1 MAGRKK
7 GEATQLQIEVTTEEE
22 WEKLLQKE
30 GLIVVDVYTGWC
42 GPCIGMLGNL
52 KKIKLEIGGELL
64 HMAVAK
70 ADEIETLAR
79 FRKKSEPTWMFIAGG
94 QMVNLMF
101 GANAPRLCR
110 MIVDELAKETAVIN
124 GERERE
130 TIPFHELT
138 PEEII
143 RNEEIERRRLEALA
157 AEEEATAAKLN
168 ALRLLSLAR
177 RDVDPLHLVLL
188 PPHVVA
194 AGPDTGAWQELTAA
208 LTTAGALILEEH
220 QVELEPETASAALDL
235 GAEGSEARREWCVA
249 LQSGPCVALLL
260 GTLLET
266 TEQGVTLGEL
276 LKELIGPAVPLEAP
290 PETLSHKYKDGDH
303 IPGLWAPC
311 EPEKRASA
319 VALLFPELQEADGGA
334 APVEVAVALFE
345 AERQQ
350 EILAGLQ
357 GVAEKILAVALR
369 QLGGHEETV
378 LLGAENAEGRLMGDR
393 LVVAMRTDGED
404 KAEAFEA
411 LTPLYISSD
420 PVMGVR
426 DFQLLFPATDKQQDE
441 EEPGETNEDQ
451 TEEKQEEP
459 AEE

>member
-7 GEATQLQIEVTTEEE
+7 GEATQLQIEVSTEEE

-30 GLIVVDVYTGWC
+30 GLVVIDVYSGWC
-42 GPCIGMLGNL
+42 GPCVGMLGNL
-52 KKIKLEIGGELL
+52 KKLKLEIGGELL
-64 HMAVAK
+64 HMATAK
-70 ADEIETLAR
+70 ADEIETLTR
-79 FRKKSEPTWMFIAGG
+79 FRNKSEPTWMFVAGG

-110 MIVDELAKETAVIN
+110 MILDELAKETAVLN
-124 GERERE
+124 GEGERM
-130 TIPFHELT
+130 TIPFNELT
-138 PEEII
+138 PEEKI
-143 RNEEIERRRLEALA
+143 RKEEEERRRLEAQA

-188 PPHVVA
+188 PPHVVT
-194 AGPDTGAWQELTAA
+194 AGPETGAWLELTTA
-208 LTTAGALILEEH
+208 LTEAGALILEEH
-220 QVELEPETASAALDL
+220 QVELEPETASAALEL
-235 GAEGSEARREWCVA
+235 GAEGSEARREWSIA

-266 TEQGVTLGEL
+266 TEQGVTLAEL
-276 LKELIGPAVPLEAP
+276 LRELIGPPIPLEAP
-290 PETLSHKYKDGDH
+290 PESLSHKYRDGDH
-303 IPGLWAPC
+303 IPGLWAPS
-311 EPEKRASA
+311 EPEKRTSA

-350 EILAGLQ
+350 EILSGLQ

-369 QLGGHEETV
+369 QVGGHEETV
-378 LLGAENAEGRLMGDR
+378 LLGAENAEGRLMGER
-393 LVVAMRTDGED
+393 LVVAMRTDGEER
-404 KAEAFEA
+404 AEAFEL
-411 LTPLYISSD
+411 LTPLYVSPD

-426 DFQLLFPATDKQQDE
+426 DFQLLFPATDKKDDE
-441 EEPGETNEDQ
+441 ETDA
-451 TEEKQEEP
+451 EEAKDKQEP
-459 AEE
+459 LVEE